1 MCVCVGGGCVH
12 NQSVCL
18 ISNGGYLLHKSHI
31 VWFNVYLERN
41 DICNVTL
48 LDPFS
53 THTSLIPS
61 PPSLTPSPPQSHS
74 QPTQSHS
81 KPTPVSFPVHPSL
94 IPMLTYLKVTVV
106 GSPNKDMW
114 YSIRRGRSLKGEQR
128 ANCFTASW

>member
-1 MCVCVGGGCVH
+1 MVRAGAHRQATAGVCVCVGGCVH

-18 ISNGGYLLHKSHI
+18 ISNGGYLLHKSHK

-53 THTSLIPS
+53 THTSLIPT
-61 PPSLTPSPPQSHS
+61 PPSSHS
-74 QPTQSHS
+74 QPT
-81 KPTPVSFPVHPSL
+81 TVSFPVHPSL

-106 GSPNKDMW
+106 GGPNKDMW
-114 YSIRRGRSLKGEQR
+114 CSIRRGRSLKGEQR
-128 ANCFTASW
+128 ANCFTASWL